1 MGIGGP
7 DKTAVEFEGDWKAF
21 IPIAL
26 TNTFLNIIT
35 LGVYRFWAT
44 TRERKFFWGHTRVI
58 DDQLEWTGKG
68 LELFLGFLVALVV
81 LGLPLLV
88 LNLVAQGAIL
98 QGAPFIAGALGFVV
112 YILLLALVGFA
123 VFRGLRYRLSRT
135 SWHGIHG
142 GTDNPGFA
150 YSLSY
155 FWKTLAG
162 IFSLGLLIPWAST
175 TLWKERWE
183 QMSFGQ
189 HSFVSNPSWRVMMKR
204 FLICCLLPIGII
216 VGLYAMAANSGAL
229 SVDGGKI
236 SPSLSIA
243 VSFLLLFI
251 YIILP
256 LMAMIYYASY
266 AREVVSSLS
275 LSKLEFEF
283 SARSLDWL
291 VLFLGNAGLYFLA
304 YFVGVIVA
312 MVFIGFG
319 SLGTLAASGPEA
331 LQAGTLAP
339 AFLFLFLICIIIPL
353 LFVSPFVRLRTWAF
367 FIRHFEIGG
376 EINLDE
382 LTQSTT
388 AELKQGEGLLDAFD
402 MGAI

>member
-7 DKTAVEFEGDWKAF
+7 DKTAVEFDGDWKAF

-35 LGVYRFWAT
+35 LGIYRFWAT

-68 LELFLGFLVALVV
+68 IELFLGFLVALVL
-81 LGLPLLV
+81 LGLPLLI

-98 QGAPFIAGALGFVV
+98 QGAPFIAGALGFGI
-112 YILLLALVGFA
+112 YILLLAIVGLA

-183 QMSFGQ
+183 QMSFGP

-204 FLICCLLPIGII
+204 FLICFLLPIGIVATLALLAFI
-216 VGLYAMAANSGAL
+216 SSRSGQDATSIGVVAAIG
-229 SVDGGKI
+229 
-236 SPSLSIA
+236 
-243 VSFLLLFI
+243 
-251 YIILP
+251 IILLYITLP
-256 LMAMIYYASY
+256 MLALVYYAAY
-266 AREVVSSLS
+266 TREVVSSLS
-275 LSKLEFEF
+275 LSQLEFEF
-283 SARSLDWL
+283 TARSLDWL
-291 VLFLGNAGLYFLA
+291 LLFLGNLGLSILA
-304 YFVGVIVA
+304 FFVGLIAA
-312 MVFIGFG
+312 MVFGGLG
-319 SLGTLAASGPEA
+319 SLGALATGGAEA
-331 LQAGTLAP
+331 LQAGLVAP
-339 AFLFLFLICIIIPL
+339 AAVLLMAISFIIPL
-353 LFVSPFVRLRTWAF
+353 LLVSPFVRLRTWAF

>member
-7 DKTAVEFEGDWKAF
+7 DKTAVEFDGDWKDF
-21 IPIAL
+21 IPVAL
-26 TNTFLNIIT
+26 TNTFFNIIT
-35 LGVYRFWAT
+35 LGIYRFWAT
-44 TRERKFFWGHTRVI
+44 TRERKFFWSNTRVI
-58 DDQLEWTGKG
+58 DDQLEWSGTG
-68 LELFLGFLVALVV
+68 LELFFGFLVALVL
-81 LGLPLLV
+81 LGLPLLT

-98 QGAPFIAGALGFVV
+98 QGAPFIAGALGVGI
-112 YILLLALVGFA
+112 YILLLAIVGLA

-155 FWKTLAG
+155 FWKTLVG
-162 IFSLGLLIPWAST
+162 IVTFGLLIPWSST

-183 QMSFGQ
+183 HMSFGP

-204 FLICCLLPIGII
+204 FLICFLLPIG
-216 VGLYAMAANSGAL
+216 VVAALALLAFVSSRSGQDAT
-229 SVDGGKI
+229 
-236 SPSLSIA
+236 SIGVVA
-243 VSFLLLFI
+243 AI
-251 YIILP
+251 GIILLYIALP
-256 LMAMIYYASY
+256 MLALIYYAAY
-266 AREVVSSLS
+266 TREVVSSLS

-283 SARSLDWL
+283 NARSLDWL
-291 VLFLGNAGLYFLA
+291 VLFLGNLGLSFLA
-304 YFVGVIVA
+304 VFVGLIAA
-312 MVFIGFG
+312 MVFGGLG
-319 SLGTLAASGPEA
+319 SLGALATGGPEA
-331 LQAGTLAP
+331 LAAGLVAP
-339 AFLFLFLICIIIPL
+339 TAIVLMFVSFIIPL
-353 LFVSPFVRLRTWAF
+353 MLVSPFVRFRTWAF

-376 EINLDE
+376 EVNLDE